1 MPNPRFAFATAL
13 ALASTAA
20 LPACSTD
27 PIEPDP
33 TPDGGVPIDPP
44 TALARCAAPAG
55 TIEAA
60 WEVDNVR
67 DPLISQAQFGTTIL
81 LGSGDGAVKSW
92 LLDGQGTP
100 SDPAYGTPFAE
111 EGFPVTA
118 LAAAPAGG
126 MPAFVGLDSYGQAR
140 LWSTNGFE
148 IQPALSM
155 TSTPGAYVATD
166 DQLRWIAGGT
176 ADHGGAL
183 MIAELATGAIAGPLE
198 TPMWNITDAEF
209 GRGGRLV
216 TVGHMY
222 GCPAI
227 EVRDASTPAAV
238 VGYWDGCL
246 NGGMLSGWLRAV
258 AVSPDATQAI
268 AVGDGLIM
276 RFDLADV
283 AAGPVDLEQT
293 YTQLDRVEWSAADA
307 VAITLGPDPA
317 TGGSTLTV
325 WSTADLAVAR
335 RTSVPGAIG
344 LTVDPAAGLLV
355 TARADGMVR
364 ADRCME

>member
-1 MPNPRFAFATAL
+1 MPNLRFALAVAL
-13 ALASTAA
+13 AA
-20 LPACSTD
+20 LPACSGD
-27 PIEPDP
+27 PVEPGP
-33 TPDGGVPIDPP
+33 PDGAPPVVTP
-44 TALARCAAPAG
+44 TALARCAAPDG

-67 DPLISQAQFGTTIL
+67 DPLVAQAQLGATIL
-81 LGSGDGAVKSW
+81 LASEDGAVKSW
-92 LLDGQGTP
+92 LLDGEGTP

-111 EGFPVTA
+111 EGFAVTA

-126 MPAFVGLDSYGQAR
+126 MPAFVGLDSYGQAK
-140 LWSTNGFE
+140 LWSENGFE
-148 IQPALSM
+148 IRPALAMVSA
-155 TSTPGAYVATD
+155 PGAYVAVD

-183 MIAELATGAIAGPLE
+183 TIADVATGAITGPLE

-209 GRGGRLV
+209 GHGTSRLV

-227 EVRDASTPAAV
+227 EVRDASEPAAV
-238 VGYWDGCL
+238 LGYWDGCL
-246 NGGMLSGWLRAV
+246 NGGMFSGWLRAV

-268 AVGDGLIM
+268 AVGDGLIL

-283 AAGPVDLEQT
+283 AAGPVDVEQT
-293 YTQLDRVEWSAADA
+293 YTQLDAIEWSAADA

-317 TGGSTLTV
+317 TGGSTITV
-325 WSTADLAVAR
+325 WSTGDLAIAR
-335 RTSVPGAIG
+335 RASIPGAIG
-344 LTVDPAAGLLV
+344 LTALPAAGLLV